1 MTFAQCRASKPVPFR
16 GAVGLCCALAVAW
29 FTTIDALGQTSQPT
43 LSDILDQNRR
53 LEEQIAKQQKVIE
66 SLQERVSG
74 LEAGKSPSSPGAM
87 ENEEPAGATPTVRIS
102 AEAGFAYFQ
111 SGSDGVYSGGFF
123 RVDEARLYLDASV
136 WKDVYFHS
144 ELDLVTREANDNDP
158 HFGEL
163 YATVDNLSGHWDQ
176 DNLVNLRIGRFNI
189 PFGEE
194 YQTRTAIANPLI
206 SHSLSDI
213 WGFDSGIEAYG
224 SEGKFDYA
232 AAVLDGGV
240 NILKSG
246 NTGKS
251 FAGRIGYGS
260 GPWRVSGSAMSTG
273 HLNPNVDELSAVWM
287 GNGFFRSISA
297 TPGNSH
303 FWADLAEVDA
313 SASWSRGHLKAA
325 AGRAWYDDDVAP
337 GDSRRLDYFY
347 LEGVQFLVKDL
358 FAAVRFSRISAPNGY
373 FLTGQGSMA
382 DYLFGNTLTTE
393 LDRLSLGLGYEFAP
407 PVILKVEYSPEWGR
421 TTTGESRD
429 NANLFSTELAVK
441 F

>member
-1 MTFAQCRASKPVPFR
+1 M
-16 GAVGLCCALAVAW
+16 GLCWALAVARL
-29 FTTIDALGQTSQPT
+29 TTGSALGQSAQPN
-43 LSDILDQNRR
+43 LSDILEQNRR
-53 LEEQIAKQQKVIE
+53 LEEQVAHQQKVID

-74 LEAGKSPSSPGAM
+74 LEAAKPSSNPTPS
-87 ENEEPAGATPTVRIS
+87 ESDEPAAASPTIRIS
-102 AEAGFAYFQ
+102 AEAGFAYFY
-111 SGSDGVYSGGFF
+111 SGSDGVYPNGFF
-123 RVDEARLYLDASV
+123 RVDEARLYLDAAV
-136 WKDVYFHS
+136 WKDIYFHS
-144 ELDLVTREANDNDP
+144 ELDLVTRETSDNDT

-176 DNLVNLRIGRFNI
+176 DNLVNLKIGRFNI

-194 YQTRTAIANPLI
+194 YQVRTAIANPLI

-224 SEGKFDYA
+224 SVGKFDYA
-232 AAVLDGGV
+232 AALLDGGV
-240 NILKSG
+240 NTLRPG

-251 FAGRIGYGS
+251 FAGRISYGG
-260 GPWRVSGSAMSTG
+260 GPWRLSASAMSTG
-273 HLNPNVDELSAVWM
+273 HLNPNVDDLSAIWI
-287 GNGFFRSISA
+287 GNGFFRSISG

-313 SASWSRGHLKAA
+313 SATWGRGHLKAA
-325 AGRAWYDDDVAP
+325 AGRAWYFDNAAA
-337 GDSRRLDYFY
+337 GDSSQQDYFY
-347 LEGVQFLVKDL
+347 DEGVQSLVKDL

-373 FLTGQGSMA
+373 FLAGQGSMGT
-382 DYLFGNTLTTE
+382 YFFGNTLTTE
-393 LDRLSLGLGYEFAP
+393 LDRLSLGLGYEFSP

-421 TTTGESRD
+421 TTTGETRD

>member
-1 MTFAQCRASKPVPFR
+1 V
-16 GAVGLCCALAVAW
+16 VGLCCALAVAR
-29 FTTIDALGQTSQPT
+29 FAAVDALGQTSQPT

-53 LEEQIAKQQKVIE
+53 LEEQIANQQKVID

-74 LEAGKSPSSPGAM
+74 LESAKSPSNPGAA
-87 ENEEPAGATPTVRIS
+87 ENDEVASASPTVRIS

-213 WGFDSGIEAYG
+213 WGFDSGVEAYG
-224 SEGKFDYA
+224 SEGRFDYA

-260 GPWRVSGSAMSTG
+260 GPWRLSASAMSTG
-273 HLNPNVDELSAVWM
+273 HLNPNVDELSAVWI

-297 TPGNSH
+297 TPGNTH

-313 SASWSRGHLKAA
+313 SASWKRGHLKAA

-347 LEGVQFLVKDL
+347 VEGVQFLVKDL
-358 FAAVRFSRISAPNGY
+358 FAAVRFSRINAPNGY

-382 DYLFGNTLTTE
+382 DYLFGTTLTTE

-421 TTTGESRD
+421 TTTGENRD